1 MKDKGPKAGGDP
13 ASATLGWFAMMGPVN
28 GEIEAQMKRVQS
40 FSSDV
45 QTAYLEAF
53 ARHMESVNTAN
64 QRFAHL
70 LQGLVQVRQPQEALV
85 EAAELVAA
93 FIEGTSDQSRTWVN
107 FAQTLQDRCAAIAKE
122 TAAEMRRHTAEAVLP
137 KPSA

>member
-53 ARHMESVNTAN
+53 ARHMESREYGQPAICP
-64 QRFAHL
+64 FAS
-70 LQGLVQVRQPQEALV
+70 GPRA
-85 EAAELVAA
+85 
-93 FIEGTSDQSRTWVN
+93 
-107 FAQTLQDRCAAIAKE
+107 
-122 TAAEMRRHTAEAVLP
+122 
-137 KPSA
+137 SASTPRGIG